1 MRVNLVFLFSTLLGF
16 LLLGEKI
23 TPHYYSLSETVDDG
37 FDCNGG
43 VRRWNNSSNNN
54 KKMQHIYFPCSYS
67 PRYIAAN
74 IPLNMLNHHSKTTQV
89 KMNLPHF
96 LDFICCSH
104 FLRRQLSQHYVQQTR
119 NKFAA
124 LTVSFKRIWHNISNV
139 YLPTCDLFGMNDT
152 NICHGGRSKRVSKTA
167 LPRLRL
173 PLPLSHSSLSG
184 KTTVWLLQL
193 NWPISIF

>member
-1 MRVNLVFLFSTLLGF
+1 MAALIVTEECGT
-16 LLLGEKI
+16 EKI
-23 TPHYYSLSETVDDG
+23 VATYIFPLLILPSL
-37 FDCNGG
+37 
-43 VRRWNNSSNNN
+43 
-54 KKMQHIYFPCSYS
+54 YFP
-67 PRYIAAN
+67 AN
-74 IPLNMLNHHSKTTQV
+74 ISLNMLSHHSKTTQV
-89 KMNLPHF
+89 RMNLPHF
-96 LDFICCSH
+96 LDFICWSL
-104 FLRRQLSQHYVQQTR
+104 FFRRQLSQRYVRQTR

-139 YLPTCDLFGMNDT
+139 YLPTCDLFGMTDA

-193 NWPISIF
+193 NWPISMF